1 MVLTLLGGDVR
12 PAATD
17 ATVVPPS
24 VYAPG
29 VSVSLGGCA
38 TGLVSGEREA
48 KIDASAPP
56 VLHDG
61 ALLVSA
67 RGLGT
72 IVAGDWTVSALDG
85 AFFLTQSPQSL
96 TVAALSA
103 PVLVSD
109 GDARVLIP
117 VGSQWRAAALSPLTD
132 GIAPWKSTQD
142 MKVLPADFI
151 RKEIAKAPVIAGFCG
166 TTSEASVEDRWLLG
180 SVHPEERETVWKQSS
195 PDRTTREAQLLRLFS
210 FPLSDTLSDAASAP
224 VVKRWQAAAEET
236 LRRETEAPLIVE
248 LLLQDARDLLERFRS
263 EDYPDRLQRY
273 AEAFVALSEPYT
285 DAFSPDTLA
294 LRQEIT
300 ALQRGEDVAAVPS
313 VAFSSEQSSSVPS
326 WSAEEISSITHER
339 LGAAGALFTVQ
350 TSITP
355 TGSHSAAV
363 SGIVFV
369 DSFYSFTYDLATG
382 EVSGIVK
389 DGEQFPY
396 ALSLQKFAGWA
407 RGVRE

>member
-12 PAATD
+12 PAATV
-17 ATVVPPS
+17 ATVLPS

-29 VSVSLGGCA
+29 ATVSLGACLAGV
-38 TGLVSGEREA
+38 VSGEREA
-48 KIDASAPP
+48 KIDTSALP

-67 RGLGT
+67 KSLAT
-72 IVAGDWTVSALDG
+72 IAAGDWTVSALDG
-85 AFFLTQSPQSL
+85 AFYLTQSQQSL

-109 GDARVLIP
+109 GDAMVLIP
-117 VGSQWRAAALSPLTD
+117 VGSQWRAEALSPLPD
-132 GIAPWKSTQD
+132 GIASWKSMQE

-151 RKEIAKAPVIAGFCG
+151 RKELQKTPTVTGSCDV
-166 TTSEASVEDRWLLG
+166 TSEAGREDQWLLG
-180 SVHPEERETVWKQSS
+180 SVHPALRETVWKQSF
-195 PDRTTREAQLLRLFS
+195 PGKTTREAQLLRLFS
-210 FPLSDTLSDAASAP
+210 FPLSDTLPDAASVP

-273 AEAFVALSEPYT
+273 AEAFASLSAPYT
-285 DAFSPDTLA
+285 DTFSPDTLA
-294 LRQEIT
+294 LRLEIM
-300 ALQRGEDVAAVPS
+300 ALQRGEDVVAVPS
-313 VAFSSEQSSSVPS
+313 VAASSEQSSSVPS
-326 WSAEEISSITHER
+326 WSAEEISSITHDK
-339 LGAAGALFTVQ
+339 LSAAGALFTVQ

-355 TGSHSAAV
+355 PDSHSAAV

-369 DSFYSFTYDLATG
+369 NSFYSFTYDLVTG
-382 EVSGIVK
+382 DVSGIVK

-407 RGVRE
+407 KNE